1 MEKLYLDIET
11 TGLSRKR
18 HEVTVVGAY
27 DGNKVYQ
34 LIKGENLCEK
44 NLCELLEDADKIVTY
59 NGKRFDI
66 PFLKHNYNIEINGSH
81 KDLMYLGWK
90 VGLKGGLKK
99 IEKEIGIGR
108 ESGVCGGSEA
118 VRLWKKYKKEGCKE
132 SLRKLLVYNREDI
145 VNLVQV
151 EKAIENRLEKNN
163 DG

>member
-27 DGNKVYQ
+27 DNEKVYQ
-34 LIKGENLCEK
+34 LVKGRNLCEE
-44 NLCELLEDADKIVTY
+44 NICELLERANCIVTY
-59 NGKRFDI
+59 NGKRFDV
-66 PFLKHNYNIEINGSH
+66 PFLQKKYDIELNGRH

-99 IEKEIGIGR
+99 IEREIGIGR

-118 VRLWKKYKKEGCKE
+118 VRLWKKYQREECKE
-132 SLRKLLVYNREDI
+132 SLRKLLMYNREDV
-145 VNLVQV
+145 VNLVDV
-151 EKAIENRLEKNN
+151 EKAIEKRRKGEENS
-163 DG
+163 